1 MSNYNI
7 NIITEKGRMKLDS
20 TQILYIETSLQ
31 FSKLTLVNNKTVEL
45 LLTISEIEYL
55 LLDQGFFKFN
65 NKLLVNLKYVQVVFP
80 SNASKVILENG
91 KEIFVNH
98 DKREKLFEKLKQVY
112 DLQETA

>member
-7 NIITEKGRMKLDS
+7 SIITEKGRMKLDCN
-20 TQILYIETSLQ
+20 QVIYVEASLQ
-31 FSKLTLVNNKTVEL
+31 SSKLTLINNKTVEL
-45 LLTISEIEYL
+45 LLTISEIEHL
-55 LLDQGFFKFN
+55 LLNQGFFKFN
-65 NKLLVNLKYVQVVFP
+65 NKLLVNLKYVEVVFP

-112 DLQETA
+112 DLQETV